1 MPAETNGNLVVFT
14 DLDGTLLDH
23 ANYQWS
29 AAQPALE
36 ELARRGVPLV
46 MVSSKSRIE
55 ILSLLRNFG
64 RRDPFVV
71 ENGGAIYVPVRYFP
85 FAIEE
90 AELST
95 GGWWRISLGTQY
107 RKLVEELE
115 AAARAVEVPVLGFS
129 QMSPSELADFAEFGI
144 ADARRALQREFDE
157 AFLIVSGDQRAW
169 PRLGAEIRRRGLRAT
184 RGTRFYHIMGENDK
198 GAAVRRLETWF
209 RSSCGSRVRFAGL
222 GNSPNDIPLLR
233 TVDVPILVA
242 RPGGHY
248 DEETYTA
255 VPRVRR
261 ADGVGP
267 EGWNRAV
274 LRLIEGEMK

>member
-1 MPAETNGNLVVFT
+1 MPPETNVNLVVFT

-95 GGWWRISLGTQY
+95 GGWWRISLGTPY

-115 AAARAVEVPVLGFS
+115 AAARAVEVRVLGFS

-169 PRLGAEIRRRGLRAT
+169 PRL
-184 RGTRFYHIMGENDK
+184 
-198 GAAVRRLETWF
+198 AA
-209 RSSCGSRVRFAGL
+209 RFAGAGCEPPAARASTTSWVKTIKARQYVGSRL
-222 GNSPNDIPLLR
+222 GSGRVAAPECGSPGWGTAPMISRCFAQWMFRSWSPDLAATMTR
-233 TVDVPILVA
+233 RHILPSHASAGPTASA
-242 RPGGHY
+242 RKVG
-248 DEETYTA
+248 TA
-255 VPRVRR
+255 PSC
-261 ADGVGP
+261 A
-267 EGWNRAV
+267 
-274 LRLIEGEMK
+274 